1 MIQQLVLGI
10 RSYLTAFSL
19 LSKYR
24 LWNYLII
31 SGVIS
36 LAIGGLI
43 VGSSYMT
50 APSISS
56 FMIGAYPFEWGKS
69 IIEKIGVYLVGITMV
84 TFGFFIYKYLMLII
98 LSPLMGPLSETL
110 EKRITGTKVGDSGV
124 MFFFKSLFRGIR
136 ISLRNLTR
144 ELLFIILVSIAGLIF
159 PPVALIST
167 ALIFCI
173 QAFYVG
179 FGSMD
184 YFLERRTT
192 VSGSIQFVRKN
203 KPYALG
209 NGIAFLALL
218 AIPIVGLFMAPAL
231 GTIAAT
237 HSILTSEHIVE

>member
-1 MIQQLVLGI
+1 MVQQLLLGI
-10 RSYLTAFSL
+10 RSYFTAFQL

-31 SGVIS
+31 SGIIS

-43 VGSSYMT
+43 VGASYIT
-50 APSISS
+50 APSISN
-56 FMIGAYPFEWGKS
+56 FMINAYPFDWGRS
-69 IIEKIGVYLVGITMV
+69 IIEKIGVYVVGITMV
-84 TFGFFIYKYLMLII
+84 TFGFFIYKYLILII

-144 ELLFIILVSIAGLIF
+144 ELLLIILVSIAGLII
-159 PPVALIST
+159 PPVAVVST
-167 ALIFCI
+167 AVIFCI

-179 FGSMD
+179 FGNMD

-192 VSGSIQFVRKN
+192 VKGSIHFVRQN

-209 NGIAFLALL
+209 NGIAFLGLL
-218 AIPIVGLFMAPAL
+218 AIPVLGLFVAPAL

-237 HSILTSEHIVE
+237 YSILTSEHIVE